1 MFLQTISSLKEVNMQ
16 SSRQGIT
23 MKTCKHTR
31 TLKTSRHTRDKQKQ
45 DSKQYYVQG
54 MMTQELMIPK
64 QMKDQLLGSSVPCP
78 CFYTLPVPSVPRL
91 FTKMN
96 FTYLLFHVTFL
107 TNFKNFHFFVVP
119 QKGLK
124 KGLKRLHKIFLRY
137 HKQV

>member
-1 MFLQTISSLKEVNMQ
+1 MSLQENSLMFLQTISSLKEVNMQ

-64 QMKDQLLGSSVPCP
+64 
-78 CFYTLPVPSVPRL
+78 
-91 FTKMN
+91 
-96 FTYLLFHVTFL
+96 
-107 TNFKNFHFFVVP
+107 
-119 QKGLK
+119 
-124 KGLKRLHKIFLRY
+124 
-137 HKQV
+137 